1 MVEYLYAPSS
11 YSSPTSG
18 WMRTKSY
25 ETGFNN
31 DRHILVV
38 NRDPRLNIHGPG
50 AVGGTAFVV
59 TQMVNGEHRPI
70 YVSCSGS

>member
-1 MVEYLYAPSS
+1 MDTLDS
-11 YSSPTSG
+11 
-18 WMRTKSY
+18 
-25 ETGFNN
+25 FNN